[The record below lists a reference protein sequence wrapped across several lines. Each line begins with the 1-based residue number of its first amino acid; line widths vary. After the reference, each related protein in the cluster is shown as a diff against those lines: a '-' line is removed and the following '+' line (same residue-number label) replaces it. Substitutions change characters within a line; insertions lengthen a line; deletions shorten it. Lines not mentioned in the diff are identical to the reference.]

1 MKIFKTLLKVFLIL
15 ALVVALAMGGIAL
28 YMKYYG
34 KGILEDVLSNMLG
47 SRVRFESISVN
58 MDKYGL
64 SFGEFSILSE
74 IGFDENVFDAEK
86 FTLRLN
92 KESLDRDKKVLV
104 EEIFVKKG
112 VLNIVRNR
120 TGAFNV
126 SFNGSGEPFLLGSVA
141 YAAETGNGLYNFAKN
156 VKKVTIQDS
165 VINFKDHHVPRGPF
179 AITCDDFDLEI
190 KSLGPP
196 GHTGSIPMKCSINFE
211 IPTNRRYGSSK
222 FYLNA
227 DIAARRY
234 GADIDVNMET
244 KYIDLMQFLPYFESY
259 TPFSFNDGVFSSTT
273 SFKVQDG
280 FVDSLT
286 TMVFHRL
293 KLLIDPGMENSR
305 FLEAS
310 VNKLVPYL
318 SSGSEV
324 VFDFVIKGP
333 VEKPRMGLGPRAKFA
348 VGLVVV
354 EEISNFIEQLQ
365 KLKEITGR

>member
-15 ALVVALAMGGIAL
+15 ALVVGIAMGGIAL

-34 KGILEDVLSNMLG
+34 KDILEDVLSNMLG
-47 SRVRFESISVN
+47 SRVKFEGVSLN
-58 MDKYGL
+58 MDEYGL
-64 SFGEFSILSE
+64 SFGDFSILSE

-92 KESLDRDKKVLV
+92 KERFNREKTVLV
-104 EEIFVKKG
+104 EEVFVKKG

-126 SFNGSGEPFLLGSVA
+126 SFKGPGEPYCFGRAA
-141 YAAETGNGLYNFAKN
+141 YAAETGGGLYDFAKN
-156 VKKVTIQDS
+156 VKKVTVRDS
-165 VINFKDHHVPRGPF
+165 VINFKDYYVPRGPF
-179 AITCDDFDLEI
+179 VITCDKLDLEI
-190 KSLGPP
+190 NSLGPA
-196 GHTGSIPMKCSINFE
+196 GHTDSIPMKCSINFD

-222 FYLNA
+222 FLLSA

-234 GADIDVNMET
+234 GADIDASVET

-310 VNKLVPYL
+310 VNKLAPYL
-318 SSGSEV
+318 SSGSDV

-333 VEKPRMGLGPRAKFA
+333 VGKPRIGLGPRAKFA
-348 VGLVVV
+348 VGLVVI
-354 EEISNFIEQLQ
+354 EEVGNFIEQLQ
-365 KLKEITGR
+365 KLKGITGR